1 MKYLIMAV
9 AFAGLTACT
18 STQQGA
24 AIGTAGGAIAG
35 QLIGK
40 NTESTLIGAAA
51 GAAVGGLTGQLVGRA
66 PATTPT
72 QPTLNNGAKQCIYQR
87 NDGSQYQDACPA
99 GY

>member
-35 QLIGK
+35 QLIGGDTK
-40 NTESTLIGAAA
+40 STLIGAAA

-66 PATTPT
+66 PATTT
-72 QPTLNNGAKQCIYQR
+72 QPTLNSGAKQCVYQR

>member
-24 AIGTAGGAIAG
+24 AIGAAGGAVAG
-35 QLIGK
+35 QLIGG
-40 NTESTLIGAAA
+40 NTKATLIGAAT
-51 GAAVGGLTGQLVGRA
+51 GAAVGGLTGRLVGQA
-66 PATTPT
+66 GT
-72 QPTLNNGAKQCIYQR
+72 QSTAGKKQCVYQR
-87 NDGSQYQDACPA
+87 NDGSQYQADCPA

>member
-35 QLIGK
+35 QLIGGDTK
-40 NTESTLIGAAA
+40 STLIGAAA
-51 GAAVGGLTGQLVGRA
+51 GAAVGGLTGQLVGQA
-66 PATTPT
+66 PAASGTQTTA
-72 QPTLNNGAKQCIYQR
+72 GAKQCVYQR
-87 NDGSQYQDACPA
+87 NDGSQYQADCPA